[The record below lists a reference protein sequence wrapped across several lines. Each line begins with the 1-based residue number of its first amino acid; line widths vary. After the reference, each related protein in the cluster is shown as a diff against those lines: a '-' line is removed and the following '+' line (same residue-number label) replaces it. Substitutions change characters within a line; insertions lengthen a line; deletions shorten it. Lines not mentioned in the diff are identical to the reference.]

1 MNIVFSRASIVPRLM
16 SHTVLEFLST
26 MKTRVRDSRAR
37 ICSSPSFVNRMF
49 TVVYP
54 VIAIWSALDS
64 LLIVLEETEGSQRYR
79 SEESVLDDGSE
90 VQHFLL
96 YEMT

>member
-1 MNIVFSRASIVPRLM
+1 LNIVFSRDSIVPRLM

-64 LLIVLEETEGSQRYR
+64 LLIVLVSVTDQRSQSSTTAARYSTFYLGLGR
-79 SEESVLDDGSE
+79 QE
-90 VQHFLL
+90 L
-96 YEMT
+96 YA